1 VIGTSSEAPE
11 STRKSPPL
19 RSFTTTMEHARLK
32 RVMREIAACEKEADD
47 EIAVKMIDGAQMCIF
62 LTVRLAVPPARYIS
76 WPGPL
81 TV

>member
-1 VIGTSSEAPE
+1 
-11 STRKSPPL
+11 
-19 RSFTTTMEHARLK
+19 
-32 RVMREIAACEKEADD
+32 MREIAACEKEADD